1 MTSPFTVTSIVITGI
16 VVKNERETAGLFKNH
31 RARVLKCFFI
41 FFCLYYHLLSG
52 KKCRDPLTI
61 LLIVTILVTGEGEAM
76 SSSSRFTIAL
86 HILTWMTLVT
96 RKQKIVTSDQIAANV
111 NTNPVFIRRILGLL
125 EKAQLVIVQHGMGRG
140 IQPAVKRFYEEAK
153 NASKQQFAQTPVA
166 DILRETLTPSP

>member
-1 MTSPFTVTSIVITGI
+1 
-16 VVKNERETAGLFKNH
+16 
-31 RARVLKCFFI
+31 
-41 FFCLYYHLLSG
+41 
-52 KKCRDPLTI
+52 
-61 LLIVTILVTGEGEAM
+61 M

-86 HILTWMTLVT
+86 HILTWMTLAT

-153 NASKQQFAQTPVA
+153 NALKQQFAQTPVA
-166 DILRETLTPSP
+166 DVLLETLTPSP